1 MKSTYFT
8 EKGNH
13 THTYTNLYFPAKLNL
28 LEKPVITEQQQQQK
42 SPSTINSKNVLVQSG
57 PCSSAFQIVNFKGL
71 KLKIKACRET
81 MGRCSGLRGK
91 CCVGFYTACVFP
103 KRPGQ
108 LELQCLL

>member
-42 SPSTINSKNVLVQSG
+42 KPKYNKQQKCTCTIWSLFISISNSQLQRVEIKNKSL
-57 PCSSAFQIVNFKGL
+57 
-71 KLKIKACRET
+71 
-81 MGRCSGLRGK
+81 
-91 CCVGFYTACVFP
+91 
-103 KRPGQ
+103 
-108 LELQCLL
+108 